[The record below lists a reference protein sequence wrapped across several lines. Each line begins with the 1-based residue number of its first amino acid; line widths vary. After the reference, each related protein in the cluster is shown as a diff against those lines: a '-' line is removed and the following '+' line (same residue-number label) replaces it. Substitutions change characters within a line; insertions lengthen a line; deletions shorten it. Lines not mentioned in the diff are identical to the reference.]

1 MAKYDWLSKRTRR
14 SVDELKLWSANPRLN
29 PDEEHIY
36 LSDYTQDLLSDEGER
51 DSFISLLKSISTIGF
66 IQADPIV
73 VWKNPNND
81 KYYVA
86 EGNRRVLALKLLRH
100 PQKSPTEIRALVRK
114 CSQKIDKST
123 IQKIQVCVAPS
134 LEDAEWYINQRHNA
148 ASLQKSWSRVQQQR
162 WIANLYEKYHDDI
175 DKMMAITSLSKAEI
189 ENQVRI
195 LKIKDFIKLDSVRAL
210 LTDEEYEKANSH
222 RFSITVLERFFG
234 YADVKSRW
242 GIIYEGPN
250 VIINANLESFY
261 NAFAELIKLIIS
273 EDINTRM
280 KAEDAPHILDS
291 LPQVLL
297 TPSEN
302 NNSTTAESNDVKNN
316 AKKEN
321 EEQTVGQAENT
332 STPKPM
338 KNNPNR
344 SRLILEIYTL
354 HTTDTKL
361 QSLFE
366 ELKQIPLKYSNAV
379 SASIRIFLDIAVR
392 DYIIA
397 EGLETDISRC
407 YKSNLREI
415 QLYKRLSFL
424 KDNKLK
430 GEAKSIV
437 EKLLNSGN
445 EFSIDVL
452 NGYVHS
458 SSTLYTYKQFLNRFW
473 DFLFPLFEVLLDV
486 KEIQE

>member
-1 MAKYDWLSKRTRR
+1 MIKYDWLSKRTWR
-14 SVDELKLWSANPRLN
+14 SVDELKLWSTNPRLN
-29 PDEEHIY
+29 PDEEHTY

-51 DSFISLLKSISTIGF
+51 ESFILLLKSISTIGF

-73 VWKNPNND
+73 VWKNLNND

-100 PQKSPTEIRALVRK
+100 PQKAPIEIRTLVRK

-123 IQKIQVCVAPS
+123 IQKIQVSVAPS

-162 WIANLYEKYHDDI
+162 WIANLYDKYHDDI
-175 DKMMAITSLSKAEI
+175 DKMVTITSMSKAEI

-195 LKIKDFIKLDSVRAL
+195 LKIKDFIKLDTVRAL

-242 GIIYEGPN
+242 GIVYEGPN
-250 VIINANLESFY
+250 VIINADLESFY
-261 NAFAELIKLIIS
+261 NAFAELIKRIVS

-291 LPQVLL
+291 LPQVIL
-297 TPSEN
+297 TPR
-302 NNSTTAESNDVKNN
+302 ESNSFTATESNN
-316 AKKEN
+316 TKSNTNKGTG
-321 EEQTVGQAENT
+321 EQTVAQTENA

-338 KNNPNR
+338 KNDSNR
-344 SRLILEIYTL
+344 SRLVLSIYTL

-361 QSLFE
+361 QSLFK
-366 ELKQIPLKYSNAV
+366 ELKEIPLKYTNAV

-397 EGLETDISRC
+397 EGLETDISKL
-407 YKSNLREI
+407 YKSNFREV

-430 GEAKSIV
+430 GEAKSVI

-458 SSTLYTYKQFLNRFW
+458 SSTLYNYKQFLNRFW
-473 DFLFPLFEVLLDV
+473 DFLFPLFEVLLDI
-486 KEIQE
+486 KETKE